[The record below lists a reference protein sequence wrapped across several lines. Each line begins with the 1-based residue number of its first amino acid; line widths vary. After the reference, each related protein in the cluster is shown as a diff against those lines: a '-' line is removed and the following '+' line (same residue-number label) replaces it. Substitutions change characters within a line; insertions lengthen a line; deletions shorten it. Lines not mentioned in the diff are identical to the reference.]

1 MKGFFLGVFV
11 FLLARWAALLYNL
24 LRFPRLRPP
33 QLGLSQYGGP
43 GEASPK
49 PSDVTTPPKE
59 SGDKGVRPTAS
70 LLVPARN
77 EAENLEATLPSLLR
91 QGAMEVLVLD
101 DASEDGTAGVVRRL
115 AKAHP
120 TLRLLQGKPLPP
132 GWTGKNWACWQL
144 AQQAQGE
151 VLVFTDADVLWE
163 EGALEG
169 LLEALKGHD
178 LVSALPQQG
187 AEGLLLG
194 GSVPFLMHGLF
205 AFLPHPLLEALRV
218 ANGQVLAFRREA
230 YFAQGGHQAVR
241 GQVLEDVALARR
253 ARRYRLLLGG
263 QAFRARMYRSYPEAV
278 EGFGKN
284 LLEIHLKNPAL
295 LLGSAFYHLALYT
308 LPWAFGELGLGL
320 LGVLERLL
328 VQWAFRAPVWA
339 ALLAPLSPLF
349 LLPVYLR
356 ALLPGKRWKGR
367 PL

>member
-1 MKGFFLGVFV
+1 MPG
-11 FLLARWAALLYNL
+11 
-24 LRFPRLRPP
+24 PP
-33 QLGLSQYGGP
+33 AWRKPGWGGI
-43 GEASPK
+43 
-49 PSDVTTPPKE
+49 
-59 SGDKGVRPTAS
+59 RPTAS

-77 EAENLEATLPSLLR
+77 EAENLEATLPRLLR
-91 QGAMEVLVLD
+91 QGALEVLVLD
-101 DASEDGTAGVVRRL
+101 DASEDGTAEVVRRL

-120 TLRLLQGKPLPP
+120 TLRLLPGRPLPP

-144 AQQAQGE
+144 AQEARGE

-169 LLEALKGHD
+169 LLEALRRHD
-178 LVSALPQQG
+178 LVSALPRQE
-187 AEGLLLG
+187 ANGLLLG
-194 GSVPFLMHGLF
+194 GSVPFVMHGLF

-241 GQVLEDVALARR
+241 GEVLEDVALARR
-253 ARRYRLLLGG
+253 ARRYRLLLGSE
-263 QAFRARMYRSYPEAV
+263 AFRVRMYRTYLEAV

-284 LLEIHLKNPAL
+284 FLEIHLKNPAL

-308 LPWAFGELGLGL
+308 LPWAYGEVGLGL
-320 LGVLERLL
+320 LGILERLFI
-328 VQWAFRAPVWA
+328 QWAFRAPLWP
-339 ALLAPLSPLF
+339 ALLAPLSPLL